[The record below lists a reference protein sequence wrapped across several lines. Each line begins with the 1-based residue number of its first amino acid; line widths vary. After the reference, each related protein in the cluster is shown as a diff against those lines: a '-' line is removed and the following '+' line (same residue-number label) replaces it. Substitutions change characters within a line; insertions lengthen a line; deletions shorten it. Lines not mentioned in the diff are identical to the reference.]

1 MKQKRVVVTGM
12 GVISPVGLDVASM
25 WANLTAGKS
34 GIGPITL
41 FDTEGFNVRIAG
53 EAHGFNPQ
61 DYMPAKEARRTDRF
75 SQFAIAALEQVLA
88 QSQLIVNNDNAEEIG
103 VIVGSGVGGIHTYS
117 QEFHTITAKGYR
129 RVSPF
134 LIPSITVDSPGVQVA
149 MRTGARGPSF
159 ATASAC
165 ATGADAIGTAYE
177 TIVRGHAKAMFT
189 GSFEASVTPIGIAAF
204 DRMRALSH
212 NNDDPAGASRPFDAD
227 RDGVVM
233 SEGGALILL
242 EDLDFALA
250 RGAEP
255 LAEIL
260 GYAGTSDAL
269 HLTSPDP
276 EGASA
281 ARCMTLALK
290 RAHVS
295 PEQIGYINAHGT
307 ATPLGDTAETRAI
320 KRAFGEIAYRIP
332 VSSTK
337 SMTGHLMGGTASVEV
352 AICVQAL
359 RTGILPPTINL
370 DTPDPD
376 CDLDYI
382 PHTARRSDVSVV
394 MTNAFGFG
402 GHNATLVLGNPNIR

>member
-1 MKQKRVVVTGM
+1 MKEKRVVTTGM
-12 GVISPVGLDVASM
+12 GVISPVGLDLPTM
-25 WANLTAGKS
+25 WENLTAGKS
-34 GIGPITL
+34 GIAPITL

-53 EAHGFNPQ
+53 EAHGFDPT

-75 SQFAIAALEQVLA
+75 AQFAVVALGQVLA
-88 QSQLIVNNDNAEEIG
+88 QSGLTVNEHNADEIG

-117 QEFHTITAKGYR
+117 QEFVTVTNKGYR

-134 LIPSITVDSPGVQVA
+134 LIPSITVDSPGVQIA

-177 TIVRGHAKAMFT
+177 TILRGHAKAMFS

-212 NNDDPAGASRPFDAD
+212 RNDDPAGASRPFDAE

-233 SEGGALILL
+233 SEGGAVILL
-242 EDLDFALA
+242 EDLDFALE
-250 RGAEP
+250 RGADP

-276 EGASA
+276 EGSSA
-281 ARCMTLALK
+281 ARCMTLALE
-290 RAHVS
+290 RAGVA
-295 PEQIGYINAHGT
+295 PEQVGYINAHGT
-307 ATPLGDTAETRAI
+307 ATPLGDTAEVRAI
-320 KRAFGEIAYRIP
+320 KRAFGEAAYRIP

-337 SMTGHLMGGTASVEV
+337 SMTGHIMGGTASFEV
-352 AICVQAL
+352 AVCVQAL
-359 RTGILPPTINL
+359 QTGILPPTINL

-376 CDLDYI
+376 CDLDFI
-382 PHTARRSDVSVV
+382 PHKARHADVNVV

-402 GHNATLVLGNPNIR
+402 GHNAALVLGKIQV

>member
-1 MKQKRVVVTGM
+1 
-12 GVISPVGLDVASM
+12 
-25 WANLTAGKS
+25 
-34 GIGPITL
+34 
-41 FDTEGFNVRIAG
+41 
-53 EAHGFNPQ
+53 
-61 DYMPAKEARRTDRF
+61 
-75 SQFAIAALEQVLA
+75 
-88 QSQLIVNNDNAEEIG
+88 
-103 VIVGSGVGGIHTYS
+103 
-117 QEFHTITAKGYR
+117 
-129 RVSPF
+129 
-134 LIPSITVDSPGVQVA
+134 
-149 MRTGARGPSF
+149 
-159 ATASAC
+159 
-165 ATGADAIGTAYE
+165 
-177 TIVRGHAKAMFT
+177 HAKAMFT

-276 EGASA
+276 KGISA

-337 SMTGHLMGGTASVEV
+337 SMTGHLMGATASVEV